1 MRDLLN
7 LIQTLS
13 EADNLKKTVIDLV
26 KTTDDDKVLQKVL
39 TTLKAGNIDDRIG
52 AIISTD
58 EDAKTFIKQIANT
71 IIQIDAPVEEKDA
84 FLNRYTKGIVN
95 TGKLLDGKKHSFS
108 ELVGDKFAVDVFK
121 SLAVTLVS
129 QGVGPGEVALAV
141 MSPKIKWSGRVAGGG
156 DIIVNGQAVEV
167 KTSVKSGGRWLNAR
181 KANMSI
187 ASIKE
192 FLTDISGQE
201 TPDRVNVD
209 TWINEYRPFIKDK
222 TQLKKICKGIADALF
237 NFVNNTS
244 YARALETGNKE
255 QIIDAQLKTGFDN
268 YKEYSKF
275 DGILLMDINSEQA
288 QYFTSYEQMK
298 GLIKI
303 DSVYI
308 VAPEG
313 EIMPKVSLLG
323 SGKAPASD
331 EGGPSISKKGAK
343 ADSGISSEKD
353 FAQAAANI
361 ARGTKQKQV
370 APKAIAEPTAGVG
383 RKKRR

>member
-1 MRDLLN
+1 MRDLIN

-13 EADNLKKTVIDLV
+13 ETNNLKKSVIDMV

-39 TTLKAGNIDDRIG
+39 NTLKAGNIDDRIG

-71 IIQIDAPVEEKDA
+71 IIEIDAPVEDKDA
-84 FLNRYTKGIVN
+84 FLNRYTKGIIN
-95 TGKLLDGKKHSFS
+95 ISKLLDGKKHSFI
-108 ELVGDKFAVDVFK
+108 ELVGDKFSVDVFK

-141 MSPKIKWSGRVAGGG
+141 LSPKIKWSGRVAGGG

-181 KANMSI
+181 KANMNI
-187 ASIKE
+187 AIIKSTLE
-192 FLTDISGQE
+192 DITGME
-201 TPDRVNVD
+201 TPDRVNID
-209 TWINEYRPFIKDK
+209 NWINEYRPYIKDK
-222 TQLKKICKGIADALF
+222 AELKKICKGIADALF
-237 NFVNNTS
+237 SFVNNTS
-244 YARALETGNKE
+244 YARALETGDKQ

-275 DGILLMDINSEQA
+275 DGILLMDVNSEQS

-323 SGKAPASD
+323 SGKAPSD
-331 EGGPSISKKGAK
+331 GEVKTTTKGAK

>member
-7 LIQTLS
+7 IIQTLS
-13 EADNLKKTVIDLV
+13 EADNLKKSVIDLV
-26 KTTDDDKVLQKVL
+26 KNTNDDKVLQKVL

-71 IIQIDAPVEEKDA
+71 IIQIEAPIEEKDS
-84 FLNRYTKGIVN
+84 FLKRYTKGIVN
-95 TGKLLDGKKHSFS
+95 TSKLLDGKKHSFS
-108 ELVGDKFAVDVFK
+108 ELVGDKFSVDVFK

-141 MSPKIKWSGRVAGGG
+141 LSPKIKWSGRVAGGG

-181 KANMSI
+181 KANMNI
-187 ASIKE
+187 AAIKTI
-192 FLTDISGQE
+192 LTNTTGIE

-209 TWINEYRPFIKDK
+209 NWINEYRPYFKDK
-222 TQLKKICKGIADALF
+222 AGLKKICKGIADALF
-237 NFVNNTS
+237 SFVNNTA
-244 YARALETGNKE
+244 YAKALETGNRE

-275 DGILLMDINSEQA
+275 DGILLMDVNSEQA

-313 EIMPKVSLLG
+313 EIMPKVSLIG
-323 SGKAPASD
+323 SGKALSSGDVPATTN
-331 EGGPSISKKGAK
+331 GAK

-361 ARGTKQKQV
+361 ARGGKQKQPTAQV
-370 APKAIAEPTAGVG
+370 IPEPTSGVG

>member
-1 MRDLLN
+1 MRDLIN

-13 EADNLKKTVIDLV
+13 EADNLKKSVIDLV

-71 IIQIDAPVEEKDA
+71 IIQIDAPIEEKDA
-84 FLNRYTKGIVN
+84 FLKRYTKGIVN

-181 KANMSI
+181 KANMGI
-187 ASIKE
+187 ASIKSV
-192 FLTDISGQE
+192 LANISGQE

-222 TQLKKICKGIADALF
+222 TELKKTCKGIADALF
-237 NFVNNTS
+237 NFVNNNT
-244 YARALETGNKE
+244 YAKALETGNKE

-288 QYFTSYEQMK
+288 QYFTSYEEMK

-323 SGKAPASD
+323 SGKAPSD
-331 EGGPSISKKGAK
+331 GEVKATTKGAK
-343 ADSGISSEKD
+343 ADSGISSEQD

-361 ARGTKQKQV
+361 ARGGKQKQ
-370 APKAIAEPTAGVG
+370 PTTQSIPEPTAGVG

>member
-7 LIQTLS
+7 LIQQLS

-26 KTTDDDKVLQKVL
+26 KTTDDDKILQKVL

-58 EDAKTFIKQIANT
+58 EDAKTFIKQIAKT
-71 IIQIDAPVEEKDA
+71 IIDIEAPIEEKDK
-84 FLNRYTKGIVN
+84 FLNNYSKGIVN
-95 TGKLLDGKKHSFS
+95 TAKLLDGKKHSFG
-108 ELVGDKFAVDVFK
+108 ELVGDKFAVEVFK
-121 SLAVTLVS
+121 TLSVSLVS

-141 MSPKIKWSGRVAGGG
+141 LSPKIKWSGRVAGGG
-156 DIIVNGQAVEV
+156 DIIVNGKAVEV

-181 KANMSI
+181 KANMSV

-192 FLTDISGQE
+192 VLTSVTGEE

-209 TWINEYRPFIKDK
+209 NWITEYRPFFKDK
-222 TQLKKICKGIADALF
+222 AQLNKVCKGIADALF
-237 NFVNNTS
+237 NFVSNTA
-244 YARALETGNKE
+244 YAKALETGDRQK
-255 QIIDAQLKTGFDN
+255 IIDAQLKTGFDN
-268 YKEYSKF
+268 YKAYSKF
-275 DGILLMDINSEQA
+275 DGILLMDVNSEQA
-288 QYFTSYEQMK
+288 QYFTSYEDMR

-323 SGKAPASD
+323 AGKAVSADDVAPIKGKK
-331 EGGPSISKKGAK
+331 EVGGKIGSEQDFAK
-343 ADSGISSEKD
+343 AASS
-353 FAQAAANI
+353 I
-361 ARGTKQKQV
+361 AKGSRQK
-370 APKAIAEPTAGVG
+370 APEPTVTKATPAAGVG
-383 RKKRR
+383 RKKRK

>member
-1 MRDLLN
+1 MRDLIN

-13 EADNLKKTVIDLV
+13 ETNNLKKSVIDMV

-39 TTLKAGNIDDRIG
+39 NTLKAGNIDDRIG

-71 IIQIDAPVEEKDA
+71 IIEIDAPVEDKDA
-84 FLNRYTKGIVN
+84 FLNRYTKGIIN
-95 TGKLLDGKKHSFS
+95 ISKLLDGKKHSFI
-108 ELVGDKFAVDVFK
+108 ELVGDKFSVDVFK

-141 MSPKIKWSGRVAGGG
+141 LSPKIKWSGRVAGGG

-181 KANMSI
+181 KANMNI
-187 ASIKE
+187 AIIKSMLE
-192 FLTDISGQE
+192 HITGME
-201 TPDRVNVD
+201 TPDRVNID
-209 TWINEYRPFIKDK
+209 NWINEYRPYIKDK
-222 TQLKKICKGIADALF
+222 AGLKKICKSIADALF
-237 NFVNNTS
+237 SFVNNTS
-244 YARALETGNKE
+244 YARALETGDKQ

-275 DGILLMDINSEQA
+275 DGILLMDVNSEQS

-298 GLIKI
+298 GLIKL
-303 DSVYI
+303 DSVYM

-323 SGKAPASD
+323 SGKAPSD
-331 EGGPSISKKGAK
+331 GEVQTTTKGAK

>member
-1 MRDLLN
+1 MRDLIN

-13 EADNLKKTVIDLV
+13 ETNNLKKSVIDMV

-39 TTLKAGNIDDRIG
+39 NTLKAGNIDDRIG

-71 IIQIDAPVEEKDA
+71 IIEIDAPVEDKDA
-84 FLNRYTKGIVN
+84 FLNRYTKGIIN
-95 TGKLLDGKKHSFS
+95 ISKLLDGKKHSFI
-108 ELVGDKFAVDVFK
+108 ELVGDKFSVDVFK

-141 MSPKIKWSGRVAGGG
+141 LSPKIKWSGRVAGGG

-181 KANMSI
+181 KANMNI
-187 ASIKE
+187 AIIKSTLE
-192 FLTDISGQE
+192 DITGME
-201 TPDRVNVD
+201 TPDRVNID
-209 TWINEYRPFIKDK
+209 NWINEYRPYIKDK
-222 TQLKKICKGIADALF
+222 AELKKICKGIADALF
-237 NFVNNTS
+237 SFVNNTS
-244 YARALETGNKE
+244 YARALETGDKQ
-255 QIIDAQLKTGFDN
+255 QIIDAQLKTGFAN

-275 DGILLMDINSEQA
+275 DGILLMDVNSEQS

-323 SGKAPASD
+323 SGKAPSD
-331 EGGPSISKKGAK
+331 GEVKTTTKGAK